1 MDFDS
6 IKQSL
11 PRKLWNLLDN
21 YQKYAYLKSFIPF
34 CWDQRYGVYLRELD
48 MFLENET

>member
-1 MDFDS
+1 MDFYS

-21 YQKYAYLKSFIPF
+21 YQKYAYMKTFIP
-34 CWDQRYGVYLRELD
+34 CSYSYEYGVYLRELD
-48 MFLENET
+48 RFLENET